1 MKNESDILEETV
13 RLCTSLSRENKLSAM
28 ISILVE
34 QSLDISKSELAG
46 LYMYPES
53 GGNPRLVYKRGWYY
67 LPHELSRRSELLI
80 FAEDCNEAI
89 VLLKRKKS
97 PFSGVLLDE
106 RMKSGI
112 ILPIRVPTER
122 MGYLVL
128 NSDREAFYC
137 GDRFRFLES
146 VSKFAG
152 GMLHNSVLYAQLQEQ
167 MRKIEALER
176 YQENIFTS
184 MSDFLITTNHDGR
197 LQYYNEAAERKLG
210 LSEDSIGKNLT
221 EIFKKSLT
229 PKILKTINSAEEKGD
244 VILGIEGILKN
255 PGENIDYSLNITPL
269 KGKRGKHEGLTLLFK
284 DQSAEKEMKN
294 RMSVAIEERRLIK
307 DMFSRY
313 LSNDIINHLMESPD
327 LVSPGGSKKI
337 ATVFFADIRGYT
349 AFSETK
355 EPEVIIE
362 ILNEYFR
369 EAVEIVI
376 DHGGY
381 IDKFIGDCIMAAW
394 GVPMSNESEDAVKA
408 VKCAVDIQRLVA
420 SKERKFFKGQAESL
434 KIGIGMHSGP
444 LVAGN
449 LGSARRMDYSMIGDT
464 VNLAARLE
472 GVAGPDEIII
482 TGSTKSMLDESFNL
496 EKRTP
501 VKVKGKKDPIEIF
514 NVAV

>member
-1 MKNESDILEETV
+1 MKTENDILEETV
-13 RLCTSLSRENKLSAM
+13 RLCASLSSENKLTAM

-34 QSLDISKSELAG
+34 QCLDISKSELAG
-46 LYMYPES
+46 LYLYPES
-53 GGNPRLVYKRGWYY
+53 GGNPKLVYKRGWHN
-67 LPHELSRRSELLI
+67 LPSELARRSELLS
-80 FAEDCNEAI
+80 FAEDCGETI
-89 VLLKRKKS
+89 VLLSRKKS

-106 RMKSGI
+106 KMNSGI
-112 ILPIRVPTER
+112 ILPLKVPSEKL
-122 MGYLVL
+122 GYLIL
-128 NSDREAFYC
+128 NSDRENFYS
-137 GDRFRFLES
+137 GNRFRFLES
-146 VSKFAG
+146 VSNYAG
-152 GMLHNSVLYAQLQEQ
+152 GLLHNSVLYAQLKEQ
-167 MRKIEALER
+167 LNKIEAMER
-176 YQENIFTS
+176 YQAGIFSS
-184 MSDFLITTNHDGR
+184 MSDFLLTTNPDGS
-197 LQYYNEAAERKLG
+197 LQYFNEAAERKLN
-210 LSEDSIGKNLT
+210 LSERNVGQPLST
-221 EIFKKSLT
+221 IFKKRLT
-229 PKILKTINSAEEKGD
+229 PKVLKTIGSAEQKGD
-244 VILGIEGILKN
+244 TILGIEGIIKN
-255 PGENIDYSLNITPL
+255 TNDSIDYSLNISPL

-284 DQSAEKEMKN
+284 DQSAEKEMKT

-313 LSNDIINHLMESPD
+313 LSNDIINHLMESPE
-327 LVSPGGSKKI
+327 LVSPGGSKKT

-355 EPEVIIE
+355 EPEVIID

-376 DHGGY
+376 NHGGY

-394 GVPMSNESEDAVKA
+394 GVPLSNEREDAVKA
-408 VKCAVDIQRLVA
+408 VKCAVEIQKLVA
-420 SKERKFFKGQAESL
+420 SKERKFFQGQAKSL

-482 TGSTKSMLDESFNL
+482 TGTTRGMLDDSFNL
-496 EKRTP
+496 EYRKP
-501 VKVKGKKDPIEIF
+501 VTVKGKKNPIEIF